1 MKLFVKYIVLLALLL
16 AFLPSEATIWRVNPD
31 PLSAATFSNLQTAVS
46 SPLVFD
52 GDEIH
57 LESNFNAVANGASP
71 YSATINKSIILK
83 GPGYLLSNNYG
94 EFEDMDEAIV
104 STLNFIS
111 GSGGSTISGLTISSL
126 NISANNIT
134 VKACSIESTV
144 FSNVNGGTLF
154 GNYMQGISA
163 EFPVIQMINGINLYV
178 AHCIILHDASLNS
191 GQHAVVELESSS
203 NNEYNHCI
211 IGNANSQIFNG
222 LVHNCIFK
230 GHTFDDIEE
239 TEFSNNIFEI
249 EFLPVAM
256 FDPAGS
262 PNDPNPILSIPSN
275 QLDVDL
281 NTVFVQPS
289 EGAPFESQY
298 DIVPGSAASDNSDDM
313 PADNI
318 GAFTVNIDGYQ
329 PSGLGSVP
337 VLVDLMANTYS
348 DTYLLPVTY
357 SAFSDGEAPIVQA
370 EYYFDNDP
378 GFGLAFPVT
387 LEATLNISDG
397 FFTADI
403 DALADGFHSIG
414 LRVLDADGD
423 WSLTEFDEFEKVGL
437 APLPSLSLMSYEFND
452 DSEFITPV
460 DVNNPNDGE
469 TEGTFTQNFDLS
481 NFPEGIH
488 TIRYRATDELGVQGI
503 TFTTI
508 LLVLPDPIPE
518 PDLTQVEYWLDI
530 DPGFG
535 EGQQIFIQPGLNLFD
550 EQIDFLLE
558 NVELGP
564 HKLWIR
570 FKDDNGAWSVA
581 HLEQIHVVD
590 EAFDALDADNDC
602 DIDVAD
608 LLALLSAFGCYED
621 PQGVTS
627 DCPMDADDDGE
638 VNTTDVLLFLGLF
651 GSTCDTMFPGGPD
664 AQNPD
669 EGSVTA
675 Q

>member
-1 MKLFVKYIVLLALLL
+1 MKLFVKYIVLLGILLD
-16 AFLPSEATIWRVNPD
+16 FLPSEATIWRVNPD

-46 SPLVFD
+46 SPLVFE

-71 YSATINKSIILK
+71 YSATINKSLILK
-83 GPGYLLSNNYG
+83 GPGYLLSNNFG
-94 EFEDMDEAIV
+94 EFEDMDEVIV
-104 STLNFIS
+104 GTLSFIGES
-111 GSGGSTISGLTISSL
+111 AGSTISGLTISSL

-163 EFPVIQMINGINLYV
+163 ELPVIQVINGVNLYV
-178 AHCIILHDASLNS
+178 AHCIILHDDALDS
-191 GQHAVVELESSS
+191 GQNAVIELGSSS

-230 GHTFDDIEE
+230 GHTFDYIEE

-249 EFLPVAM
+249 EFMPVAM
-256 FDPAGS
+256 LNPNGS

-318 GAFTVNIDGYQ
+318 GVFTVNINGYQ
-329 PSGLGSVP
+329 PSGQGSFP
-337 VLVDLMANTYS
+337 VLVDLLANTSS

-357 SAFSDGEAPIVQA
+357 SAFSDGETPIVQA

-378 GFGLAFPVT
+378 GFGLASPVT

-403 DALADGFHSIG
+403 NALTDDFHSIG
-414 LRVLDADGD
+414 LRVLDGNGN
-423 WSLTEFDEFEKVGL
+423 WSLTEFDEFEKIGL
-437 APLPSLSLMSYEFND
+437 APLPSLSLISYDFNEGPD
-452 DSEFITPV
+452 FITTIES
-460 DVNNPNDGE
+460 DNPNEDE
-469 TEGTFTQNFDLS
+469 TEATFMQDFDFS
-481 NFPEGIH
+481 NLPEGIN
-488 TIRYRATDELGVQGI
+488 TIRVRATDEFGMQGI

-508 LLVLPDPIPE
+508 LLVLPDPIQE
-518 PDLTQVEYWLDI
+518 PDLTRVEYWLDI

-550 EQIDFLLE
+550 EQIDFILE

-564 HKLWIR
+564 HKLWVR
-570 FKDDNGAWSVA
+570 FKDNNGAWSVS
-581 HLEQIHVVD
+581 HLEQIHVID
-590 EAFDALDADNDC
+590 EAFEILDSDNDC
-602 DIDVAD
+602 NIDVVD
-608 LLALLSAFGCYED
+608 LLALLGEFGCSED
-621 PQGVTS
+621 PLDVTS
-627 DCPMDADDDGE
+627 ECSMDADDNGE
-638 VNTTDVLLFLGLF
+638 VDTTDVLLFLGLF

-664 AQNPD
+664 AQNPN
-669 EGSVTA
+669 ESGAVA